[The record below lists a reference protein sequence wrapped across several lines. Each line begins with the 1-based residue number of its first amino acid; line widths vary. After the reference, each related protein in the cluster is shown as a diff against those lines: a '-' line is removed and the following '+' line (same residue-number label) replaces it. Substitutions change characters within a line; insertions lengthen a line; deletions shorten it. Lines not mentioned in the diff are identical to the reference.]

1 MRSGLVLSLLII
13 LCAPVS
19 AAVAGQSAAAAGQVH
34 RHHAKAHSR
43 VLTTGTAAA
52 WAYSPARPVRP
63 QPAPHYN
70 DQPEPGHNPYEGWG
84 G

>member
-1 MRSGLVLSLLII
+1 MRSGLVLSLFII

-19 AAVAGQSAAAAGQVH
+19 AAVAGEVHRHQVH
-34 RHHAKAHSR
+34 RHHATAHSR

-52 WAYSPARPVRP
+52 WAYSPARPARH
-63 QPAPHYN
+63 QPTPHYD

>member
-1 MRSGLVLSLLII
+1 MRSGVVLSLLIV

-19 AAVAGQSAAAAGQVH
+19 AAVAGQVH
-34 RHHAKAHSR
+34 RHHATAHSR

-52 WAYSPARPVRP
+52 WAYSPARPDRHRP
-63 QPAPHYN
+63 TPHYN
-70 DQPEPGHNPYEGWG
+70 DQPEPGYNPYERWG